1 MNQILDKLEQIHGSV
16 SVVGSMNAD
25 YTVTTER
32 LPGPGETVTG
42 GPLQGL
48 PVANRAIRPPL
59 PPSSAPPCA
68 CSVQWAPTRM
78 RISC

>member
-32 LPGPGETVTG
+32 LPGPGETVTARYRCC
-42 GPLQGL
+42 

>member
-1 MNQILDKLEQIHGSV
+1 MTDFATLAALSRIHGTV

-42 GPLQGL
+42 GPLQVL
-48 PVANRAIRPPL
+48 PGGMCGVCSGPA
-59 PPSSAPPCA
+59 AP
-68 CSVQWAPTRM
+68 R
-78 RISC
+78 